1 MKKNVMVTALLI
13 CLAIAIAP
21 LASFADDAPA
31 KKYGKEE
38 GTYMKPFSLPAP
50 LENNKV
56 RSSTEFAGK
65 PTLITFIQS
74 ACRICQMEVTE
85 LNEKYSSLKGSVN
98 VVAIMLDV
106 DSSRIARYQE
116 AFKMPY
122 PVLHDSNAEVAG
134 SVGISSSPATILLSK
149 DGMILK
155 RVSGY
160 NEDML
165 KEVLAAAK

>member
-1 MKKNVMVTALLI
+1 MRKNVMATVLLI
-13 CLAIAIAP
+13 CLAIAP
-21 LASFADDAPA
+21 LAAFADDAPA
-31 KKYGKEE
+31 KKFGKEE

-50 LENNKV
+50 LESDKIH
-56 RSSTEFAGK
+56 SSTEFAGK
-65 PTLITFIQS
+65 ATLITFIQS

-85 LNEKYSSLKGSVN
+85 LNEKYNSLKDKFN
-98 VVAIMLDV
+98 IVAIMLDV
-106 DSSRIARYQE
+106 DASRIPRYQE

-122 PVLHDSNAEVAG
+122 LVLHDANADVAG
-134 SVGISSSPATILLSK
+134 SVGISSSPATLLLSK
-149 DGMILK
+149 DGLILK

>member
-1 MKKNVMVTALLI
+1 MRKQIIASAILVCLVMVL
-13 CLAIAIAP
+13 AP
-21 LASFADDAPA
+21 LAVFAEDAPV
-31 KKYGKEE
+31 KKYGEVE

-50 LENNKV
+50 LEDNKV
-56 RSSTEFAGK
+56 YASDRFAGK

-85 LNEKYSSLKGSVN
+85 LNEKYASIKDKVN

-106 DSSRIARYQE
+106 DAGRISRYQE

-122 PVLHDSNAEVAG
+122 LVLHDANAEVAG

-165 KEVLAAAK
+165 EQVLAAAK